1 MDNNFDH
8 SLKLVLKSEGLYSN
22 NSKDPGGETMMGV
35 TKKAWSTWLKRTI
48 EDGEMIKLTVA
59 DITPFYKA
67 LYWDKSYCPKLPTG
81 LDYMVFD
88 ASVNMGVGQSIRLL
102 QKSLGCVAD
111 GVIGTNTMKLINES
125 NVNDMIDKYSAQKEM
140 FYRSLALFNTRS
152 LALFKRFGK
161 GWLSRVAQV
170 KQNAKGIAN
179 GN

>member
-1 MDNNFDH
+1 MIENFEK
-8 SLKLVLKSEGLYSN
+8 SLALVLKSEGGYVN
-22 NSKDPGGETMMGV
+22 NFKDPGGETNMGV
-35 TKKAWSTWLKRTI
+35 TKAAWATWVKRPLVPN
-48 EDGEMIKLTVA
+48 EMAKLTVA

-67 LYWDKSYCPKLPTG
+67 LYWDKSYCNQLPIG

-111 GVIGTNTMKLINES
+111 GVIGPNTMKLINES
-125 NVNDMIDKYSAQKEM
+125 KVNDMIDKYSAQKEM
-140 FYRSLALFNTRS
+140 FYRSLALFNT
-152 LALFKRFGK
+152 FGK

>member
-8 SLKLVLKSEGLYSN
+8 SLQLVLKSEGGYVN
-22 NSKDPGGETMMGV
+22 NPKDPGGETMMGV
-35 TKKAWSTWLKRTI
+35 TKAAWSTWLKRPI
-48 EDGEMIKLTVA
+48 ADGEMAKLTVA

-67 LYWDKSYCPKLPTG
+67 LYWDKSYCPQLPLG
-81 LDYMVFD
+81 IDYMVFD

-111 GVIGTNTMKLINES
+111 GVIGPNTMKLINES
-125 NVNDMIDKYSAQKEM
+125 KVNDMIDKYSAQKEM
-140 FYRSLALFNTRS
+140 FYRSLALFNT
-152 LALFKRFGK
+152 FGK